1 MDIKII
7 VAAHK
12 EYRMP
17 WQNIYLPVQVG
28 AAGKESIGY
37 QRDDEGDNISEKND
51 TYCELTGMYYA
62 WKNIDADY
70 IGLVHYRRYF
80 AGLKLT
86 ISKDPFDKI
95 MDYVDAVQ
103 ALKNADIVVPNK
115 REYYIESLYSHYDH
129 TLDGKHLK
137 VAYRIIAKE
146 YPDYIPSANRVY
158 HRTWG
163 YMFNMLI
170 ARKELFDSYCE
181 WLFDILGKMEEY
193 IDVSDKSAFEKRVY
207 GRVSEILFNVWLD
220 YHIRQGLKVKEVKCI
235 HMEKVN
241 WIKKGSSFLKAKF
254 VGKKYEESF

>member
-7 VAAHK
+7 VATHK

-17 WQNIYLPVQVG
+17 EADIYLPVHVG
-28 AAGKESIGY
+28 SAGKESIGY
-37 QRDDEGDNISEKND
+37 QRDDEGDNISDKND

-62 WKNIDADY
+62 WKNLDADY

-80 AGLKLT
+80 ASLNFT

-95 MDYVDAVQ
+95 MNYVDVML
-103 ALKNADIVVPNK
+103 ALKNADIVVPKK

-137 VAYRIIAKE
+137 VAYRIIAKH
-146 YPDYIPSANRVY
+146 YPEYIPSANRVY
-158 HRTWG
+158 NRSWG

-170 ARKELFDSYCE
+170 ARKELFHSYCE
-181 WLFDILGKMEEY
+181 WLFDILGKMEPL
-193 IDVSDKSAFEKRVY
+193 IDVSDKSAFEKRIF

-220 YHIRQGLKVKEVKCI
+220 YQVKNGLKVREVKCI
-235 HMEKVN
+235 HIEKVN

-254 VGKKYEESF
+254 IGKKYEESF

>member
-1 MDIKII
+1 MDVKII

-17 WQNIYLPVQVG
+17 EASIYVPIQVG
-28 AAGKESIGY
+28 AAGKESIGFK
-37 QRDDEGDNISEKND
+37 RDDEGDNISDKND

-62 WKNIDADY
+62 WKNLDADY

-80 AGLKLT
+80 ASLNFT

-95 MDYVDAVQ
+95 MNYVDVML
-103 ALKNADIVVPNK
+103 ALKNADIVVPNR

-129 TLDGKHLK
+129 TLDGRHLK
-137 VAYRIIAKE
+137 VAYRIIAKD

-163 YMFNMLI
+163 YMFNMFI
-170 ARKELFDSYCE
+170 TRKDIFHSYCE
-181 WLFDILGKMEEY
+181 WLFDILGKMEPY
-193 IDVSDKSAFEKRVY
+193 FDVSNKSAFEKRLY

-220 YHIRQGLKVKEVKCI
+220 YQMGQGMKIREVKCI
-235 HMEKVN
+235 HMEKIN

-254 VGKKYEESF
+254 IGKKYEESF

>member
-80 AGLKLT
+80 AGLRYA

-115 REYYIESLYSHYDH
+115 RKYYIESLYSHYDH

-146 YPDYIPSANRVY
+146 YPDYISSANRVY

-220 YHIRQGLKVKEVKCI
+220 YHISQGLKVKEVKCI

>member
-17 WQNIYLPVQVG
+17 WQRIYLPVQVG

-80 AGLKLT
+80 AGLRYT
-86 ISKDPFDKI
+86 FSKDPFDKI

-103 ALKNADIVVPNK
+103 AFKNADIVVPNK

-129 TLDGKHLK
+129 TLDGNHLK

-146 YPDYIPSANRVY
+146 YPDYISSANRVY

-170 ARKELFDSYCE
+170 ARKDLFDSYCE

-193 IDVSDKSAFEKRVY
+193 IDVSDKSAFEKRLY

-220 YHIRQGLKVKEVKCI
+220 YHISQGLKIKEVKCI

-254 VGKKYEESF
+254 IGKKYEESF

>member
-37 QRDDEGDNISEKND
+37 QRDDEGDNISNKND

-62 WKNIDADY
+62 WKNLDADY

-80 AGLKLT
+80 AGLRYT
-86 ISKDPFDKI
+86 FSKDPFDKI

-129 TLDGKHLK
+129 TLDGNHLK

-146 YPDYIPSANRVY
+146 YLDYIPSANKVY

-170 ARKELFDSYCE
+170 ARKDLFDSYCE

-193 IDVSDKSAFEKRVY
+193 IDVSGKSAFEKRIY

-220 YHIRQGLKVKEVKCI
+220 YHISQGLKIKEVKCI

-254 VGKKYEESF
+254 IGKKYEESF

>member
-17 WQNIYLPVQVG
+17 DDDIYLPIQVG

-37 QRDDEGDNISEKND
+37 LRDDNGDNISDKND

-62 WKNIDADY
+62 WKNLDADY
-70 IGLVHYRRYF
+70 VGLVHYRRYF
-80 AGLKLT
+80 ATLKST
-86 ISKDPFDKI
+86 TSKDPFDRI
-95 MDYVDAVQ
+95 MNYVDVIL
-103 ALKNADIVVPNK
+103 ALKHADIVVPNK
-115 REYYIESLYSHYDH
+115 RKYYIESLYSHYDH
-129 TLDGKHLK
+129 TLDGSHLRL
-137 VAYRIIAKE
+137 AYRIIAKY
-146 YPDYIPSANRVY
+146 YPDYIPSCNRVY

-170 ARKELFDSYCE
+170 APKEIYDKYCE
-181 WLFDILGKMEEY
+181 WLFSILSKMEPY
-193 IDVSDKSAFEKRVY
+193 IDVYGKSAFERRVY

-220 YHIRQGLKVKEVKCI
+220 YHERRGLKIREVKCI

-241 WIKKGSSFLKAKF
+241 WIKKGMSFLGAKF
-254 VGKKYEESF
+254 MGRKYEESF

>member
-37 QRDDEGDNISEKND
+37 QRDDEGDNISNKND

-62 WKNIDADY
+62 WKNLDADY

-80 AGLKLT
+80 AGLRYT
-86 ISKDPFDKI
+86 FSKDPFDKI

-129 TLDGKHLK
+129 TLDGNHLK

-170 ARKELFDSYCE
+170 ARKDLFDSYCE

-193 IDVSDKSAFEKRVY
+193 IDVSDKSAFEKRIY

-220 YHIRQGLKVKEVKCI
+220 YHISQGLKIKEVKCI

-254 VGKKYEESF
+254 IGKKYEESF